1 MAEKERLTNRE
12 RRELARAERRRA
24 EQVATE
30 RRKRGNLRNG
40 LVTFAIVA
48 VIAAV
53 VLQAFL
59 GGVESIDEQ
68 VLVSVEDVEQARLD
82 AGCEMLSEREP
93 LPERYHFDAN
103 QAPHPDTIYGPI
115 RPTHS
120 GPHTAG
126 VHPVTAAASNQISEV
141 ATTHNLE
148 HGSVIIWWDPDTVDR
163 STASAIGSFAELYN
177 ANGFRPDLGG
187 VGILSAPYEEPGIS
201 SGRSVAFRAW
211 GTAMDC
217 DEFDE
222 TAAQGFLIEHF
233 GSRGIGPERMLAPY
247 PASVLDYADRDV
259 DDTTPSEA
267 PSDDPD
273 HTGELTEEDMEQLD

>member
-12 RRELARAERRRA
+12 RRELAREERRRT
-24 EQVATE
+24 EEVATE

-40 LVTFAIVA
+40 LATFAIVA

-59 GGVESIDEQ
+59 GGVEDIDERI
-68 VLVSVEDVEQARLD
+68 LVAFEDIDEARLA
-82 AGCEMLSEREP
+82 AGCEVLSERTP

-103 QAPHPDTIYGPI
+103 QAPHPDSIYGPI

-120 GPHTAG
+120 GPHSSG
-126 VHPVTAAASNQISEV
+126 VHPITASSSNQISEV
-141 ATTHNLE
+141 SSTHNLE
-148 HGSVIIWWDPDTVDR
+148 HGSIVIWWDPASTDR
-163 STASAIGSFAELYN
+163 STGTAIGSFAELYN
-177 ANGFRPDLGG
+177 ANGFRTDIGG

-201 SGRSVAFRAW
+201 SGGAVAFRAW

-222 TAAQGFLIEHF
+222 TVAQGFLIEHF
-233 GSRGIGPERMLAPY
+233 GTRGIGPERSLAPY
-247 PASVLDYADRDV
+247 PSEVLDVADRDV
-259 DDTTPSEA
+259 SDTA
-267 PSDDPD
+267 PTDESDDAGDEPD
-273 HTGELTEEDMEQLD
+273 EDSEPIG